1 MYTDWDITMAAEKKK
16 IDFRRGNRASQRT
29 EEAMN
34 VIREVLSRGDA
45 TFGVLLEKTGLSRR
59 ALASNLKRL
68 VKMGELRRWVDEK
81 DRRVRHYSLEDLGW
95 ERYRQQKV
103 SQILRHTELTPL
115 EFIMDVIVE
124 YVASALIAASKVTE
138 LERHMERKGDKL
150 PKLTKVEEAMFLG
163 SLQGRIYAC
172 NNKNENVG
180 LFEALKEFL
189 AMTKLVIARKDI
201 NLELLKGLPNI
212 VFTFEFSKE
221 KFIELCQHLQKA
233 GRIGLTEDF
242 IRVCSSLREKDYM
255 EFIKGLDIE
264 KLGSEGERQS

>member
-1 MYTDWDITMAAEKKK
+1 VVAERKR
-16 IDFRRGNRASQRT
+16 IDFRIGNRASQRT
-29 EEAMN
+29 AEAMN
-34 VIREVLSRGDA
+34 AIREVLSQGDA

-68 VKMGELRRWVDEK
+68 VKMGELKRWVDEK
-81 DRRVRHYSLEDLGW
+81 DRRVMHYSLEDLGW

-103 SQILRHTELTPL
+103 SQVLRQTESTPL
-115 EFIMDVIVE
+115 GFIMGVIVE
-124 YVASALIAASKVTE
+124 YVAAALIAASRVTE
-138 LERHMERKGDKL
+138 LERYMKDKGDKL

-212 VFTFEFSKE
+212 IFTFEFSRD
-221 KFIELCQHLQKA
+221 KFIELCQNLQKA
-233 GRIGLTEDF
+233 GKIVLTEDF
-242 IRVCSSLREKDYM
+242 IRVCRSSREKDYM
-255 EFIKGLDIE
+255 EFIKGLGIE